1 MKANLNGRVATLVQ
15 DSPLNQTGAPVLAD
29 SLKSQLIEVLKGRI
43 FAGTLKAGDALREM
57 HLAREFSVSQATVR
71 EALLQLEQL
80 GLAVRMAN
88 RGTMVTKLTPQEVRD
103 RLEIRAELD
112 PLACIK
118 ASARLTE
125 ADYAYLE
132 RLAQEI
138 SKDYKTP
145 NYNFYETGQI
155 DFQFHRYIW
164 QRSGSPVLC
173 TTLEQVTLPLFAFI
187 GLLRQVGREERRTGD
202 PHKPIIE
209 ALRSRKAKQITQVV
223 RAHFENSYNHFIESN
238 SDDLQTVI
246 AGRRKT

>member
-1 MKANLNGRVATLVQ
+1 MKANLNGRVATLVG
-15 DSPLNQTGAPVLAD
+15 DSPLNQTGKPALAD
-29 SLKSQLIEVLKGRI
+29 SLKAQVIEVLKERI
-43 FAGTLKAGDALREM
+43 FAGTVKPGEALREM

-71 EALLQLEQL
+71 EALLQMEQL

-88 RGTMVTKLTPQEVRD
+88 RGTIVTKLTPQDVRD

-118 ASARLTE
+118 ASAKMT
-125 ADYAYLE
+125 ADDFAYLE

-145 NYNFYETGQI
+145 NYNFYETSQI

-164 QRSGSPVLC
+164 QRSGSAILC

-187 GLLRQVGREERRTGD
+187 GLLRQVGAEERRTGD
-202 PHKPIIE
+202 PHEPIVA

-223 RAHFENSYNHFIESN
+223 RAHFKNSYNHFIESN
-238 SDDLQTVI
+238 SDDLQAVI
-246 AGRRKT
+246 AGRR

>member
-1 MKANLNGRVATLVQ
+1 MKANLNGRVATLVG
-15 DSPLNQTGAPVLAD
+15 DSPLNQTGKPALAD
-29 SLKSQLIEVLKGRI
+29 SLKSQVIEVLKGRI
-43 FAGTLKAGDALREM
+43 FAGALESGEALREM

-71 EALLQLEQL
+71 EALLQLEQM
-80 GLAVRMAN
+80 GLAVRLAN
-88 RGTMVTKLTPQEVRD
+88 RGTLVTKLTPQEVRD

-118 ASARLTE
+118 ASAKMTE
-125 ADYAYLE
+125 ADFAYLE

-145 NYNFYETGQI
+145 NYNFYETSQI

-164 QRSGSPVLC
+164 QRSGSTILC

-187 GLLRQVGREERRTGD
+187 GLLRQVGVEERRRGD

-209 ALRSRKAKQITQVV
+209 ALRSRKAKQITEVV
-223 RAHFENSYNHFIESN
+223 RQHFANSYNHFIESD
-238 SDDLQTVI
+238 SDDLPTLLK
-246 AGRRKT
+246 GRR

>member
-15 DSPLNQTGAPVLAD
+15 DSPLNQQGAPALAD
-29 SLKSQLIEVLKGRI
+29 SLKSQLLEVLKGRI

-71 EALLQLEQL
+71 EALLQMEQL
-80 GLAVRMAN
+80 GLAVRLAN
-88 RGTMVTKLTPQEVRD
+88 RGTMVTKLTPQDVRD

-118 ASARLTE
+118 ASAKMTE
-125 ADYAYLE
+125 DDFAYLE
-132 RLAQEI
+132 RLAREI

-164 QRSGSPVLC
+164 QRSGSAILC
-173 TTLEQVTLPLFAFI
+173 ATLEQVTLPLFAFI
-187 GLLRQVGREERRTGD
+187 GLLRQVGAEERRTGD
-202 PHKPIIE
+202 PHEPIVA
-209 ALRSRKAKQITQVV
+209 ALRSRKAKRITEVV
-223 RAHFENSYNHFIESN
+223 REHFAHSYNHFIETN
-238 SDDLQTVI
+238 NDDLPTLLK
-246 AGRRKT
+246 GRR